1 MDILIM
7 IAQLI
12 LSLSIL
18 VILHEL
24 GHFIPAKLF
33 KTRVEK
39 FYLFF
44 DPWFSLFKFKKGD
57 TEYGIGWLPLGGY
70 VKISGMVDES
80 MDKEFTKRPPQP
92 WEFRSKKAWQR
103 LIIMIGGVTVNFIL
117 GFLIFGLL
125 LYFYGEKKLS
135 IKEMKYGIATTQL
148 AKDMGLQDGDKI
160 VKIGDRTLDYFNGAE
175 VAKDV
180 LLNDVRNIEVE
191 RNGKITEVTIPEAG
205 VEKLKSNQSEAA
217 GMIAPR
223 FPTIVFNID
232 PASNGAKAGL
242 QKGDQII
249 SINGAA
255 APFFSD
261 LSPQLKENKGKKVDI
276 GIIRNGDSMT
286 INQLQLS
293 EQGQIGFNPAPLSE
307 FFKLDTVKYSLF
319 KAMPTG
325 FKNGYDFISTQISAF
340 GQMFTGKIKPSE
352 SLGGFASITK
362 LFPSQWDTER
372 FWNIT
377 AILSLILGFMNLLPI
392 PALDGGYIMF
402 LLWEVVTGKKVND
415 KVMEVATTI
424 GMILLLGLLLYANGL
439 DVIRAFK

>member
-7 IAQLI
+7 IAQLV

-57 TEYGIGWLPLGGY
+57 TEYGVGWLPLGGY
-70 VKISGMVDES
+70 VKIAGMVDES
-80 MDKEFTKRPPQP
+80 MDKEFMKRPPEP

-117 GFLIFGLL
+117 GFLIFGLIL
-125 LYFYGEKKLS
+125 FFYGEQKLPVS
-135 IKEMKYGIATTQL
+135 EMKYGIATTQL
-148 AKDMGLQDGDKI
+148 AKDLGLQDGDKI
-160 VKIGDRTLDYFNGAE
+160 LKIGNKEFKYFNPGE
-175 VAKDV
+175 LAKDI
-180 LLNDVRNIEVE
+180 LLDNATTLEVKRNDMVFTLNVPDSAIQ
-191 RNGKITEVTIPEAG
+191 KIQANQKEA
-205 VEKLKSNQSEAA
+205 V

-223 FPTIVFNID
+223 MPVIVHELV
-232 PASNGAKAGL
+232 PGSGGEKAGL
-242 QKGDQII
+242 QTKDRII
-249 SINGAA
+249 SVNNVSTH
-255 APFFSD
+255 FFHEMTKE
-261 LSPQLKENKGKKVDI
+261 LQENKGKKVNV
-276 GIIRNGDSMT
+276 GVVRGGNTVMLE
-286 INQLQLS
+286 QVQLS
-293 EQGQIGFNPAPLSE
+293 DKGLIGFSPEPLSH
-307 FFKLDTVKYSLF
+307 FYKLDTIKYSLA
-319 KAMPTG
+319 KALPAG
-325 FKNGYDFISTQISAF
+325 VSNGYDFLATQIAAF
-340 GQMFTGKIKPSE
+340 GQMFSGKIKASE

-362 LFPSQWDTER
+362 LFPTEWDSQK

-402 LLWEVVTGKKVND
+402 LLWEVITGRKVND
-415 KVMEVATTI
+415 KVMEIATTV
-424 GMILLLGLLLYANGL
+424 GMILLIGLLLYANGL
-439 DVIRAFK
+439 DVIRALK

>member
-1 MDILIM
+1 MDVVIM

-44 DPWFSLFKFKKGD
+44 DPWFSLFKTKRGD

-117 GFLIFGLL
+117 GFLIFGFL

-135 IKEMKYGIATTQL
+135 ISEMKYGIATTQL
-148 AKDMGLQDGDKI
+148 AKDMGLQDGDHI
-160 VKIGDRTLDYFNGAE
+160 LKIGDNTVKYFNGAE

-180 LLNDVRNIEVE
+180 LLNNVRTIEVD
-191 RNGKITEVTIPEAG
+191 RNGIATKINIPESA
-205 VEKLKSNQSEAA
+205 VAKLSANQKEAV
-217 GMIAPR
+217 GMLAPR
-223 FPTIVFNID
+223 FPTVVYKID
-232 PASNGAKAGL
+232 QASSGAKAGL
-242 QKGDQII
+242 KEGDQII
-249 SINGAA
+249 GIDDHSTPYFNDLTTELQKLKGKNV
-255 APFFSD
+255 D
-261 LSPQLKENKGKKVDI
+261 LSVIRSGDTMTVSKVPI
-276 GIIRNGDSMT
+276 
-286 INQLQLS
+286 S
-293 EQGQIGFNPAPLSE
+293 EQGLIGFNPAPLSE
-307 FFKLDTVKYSLF
+307 FFKLDTLKYSF
-319 KAMPTG
+319 FQAMPTG
-325 FKNGYDFISTQISAF
+325 FKNGYDFIATQVAAF

-362 LFPSQWDTER
+362 LFPTQWDTER

-402 LLWEVVTGKKVND
+402 LLWEVITGKKVND
-415 KVMEVATTI
+415 KVMEVATTV

-439 DVIRAFK
+439 DVVRALK

>member
-1 MDILIM
+1 MDVIVM

-57 TEYGIGWLPLGGY
+57 TEYGVGWLPLGGY

-80 MDKEFTKRPPQP
+80 MDKEFMKRPPEP

-117 GFLIFGLL
+117 GFLIFGLI
-125 LYFYGEKKLS
+125 LYFYGEQKLPVS
-135 IKEMKYGIATTQL
+135 EMQYGIATTQL
-148 AKDMGLQDGDKI
+148 AKDIGLKDGDKI
-160 VKIGDRTLDYFNGAE
+160 LKIGNNDFKYFNSGE
-175 VAKDV
+175 LAKDI
-180 LLNDVRNIEVE
+180 LLDNAKTIRINRNDLIMTLHIPDSAVQ
-191 RNGKITEVTIPEAG
+191 KIQ
-205 VEKLKSNQSEAA
+205 SNQKEAI

-223 FPTIVFNID
+223 MPIIVD
-232 PASNGAKAGL
+232 KVMQGSGGEKAGL
-242 QKGDQII
+242 QPNDRVI
-249 SINGAA
+249 SVNNVSTH
-255 APFFSD
+255 FFHEMTYE
-261 LSPQLKENKGKKVDI
+261 LQANKGKKVNI
-276 GIIRNGDSMT
+276 GVIRDGNTVMLE
-286 INQLQLS
+286 QVQLS
-293 EQGQIGFNPAPLSE
+293 DQGLVGFSPQPISH
-307 FFKLDTVKYSLF
+307 FYKLDTIKYSLG
-319 KAMPTG
+319 KALPAG
-325 FKNGYDFISTQISAF
+325 FRNGYDFLATQISAF
-340 GQMFTGKIKPSE
+340 GQMFSGKIKASE

-362 LFPSQWDTER
+362 LFPTEWDSQK

-402 LLWEVVTGKKVND
+402 LLWEVITGRKVND
-415 KVMEVATTI
+415 KVMEIATTA
-424 GMILLLGLLLYANGL
+424 GMILLIGLLLYANGL
-439 DVIRAFK
+439 DVIRALK